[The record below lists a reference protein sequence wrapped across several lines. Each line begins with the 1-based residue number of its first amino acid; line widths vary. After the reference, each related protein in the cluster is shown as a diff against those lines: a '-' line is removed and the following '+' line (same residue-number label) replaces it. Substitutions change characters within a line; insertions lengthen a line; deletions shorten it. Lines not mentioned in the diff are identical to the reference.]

1 MENGA
6 EAIKTN
12 VDRLTTAG
20 AQAFREGVE
29 KSLSALNDANTLG
42 KRNLEAVVESVTA
55 ATKGAET
62 LGSQAIAYS
71 KKSWEDGV
79 AAAQSL
85 GAAKS
90 VQEVVELQS
99 NWAKSAVETYLAEM
113 NRMAETVS
121 ASMKDSLK
129 PLNERVTAAV
139 ERLQSTR

>member
-20 AQAFREGVE
+20 TQAFREGVE
-29 KSLSALNDANTLG
+29 KSLAALNDANSLG

-62 LGSQAIAYS
+62 LGSQAIAFS

-85 GAAKS
+85 GSAKS

-113 NRMAETVS
+113 NRMAETMS
-121 ASMKDSLK
+121 ASMKDSMK

>member
-6 EAIKTN
+6 ETIKAN
-12 VDRLTTAG
+12 VDRMTTAG
-20 AQAFREGVE
+20 TQAFREGFE
-29 KSLSALNDANTLG
+29 KSLSALNDANSLS

-85 GAAKS
+85 GSAKS